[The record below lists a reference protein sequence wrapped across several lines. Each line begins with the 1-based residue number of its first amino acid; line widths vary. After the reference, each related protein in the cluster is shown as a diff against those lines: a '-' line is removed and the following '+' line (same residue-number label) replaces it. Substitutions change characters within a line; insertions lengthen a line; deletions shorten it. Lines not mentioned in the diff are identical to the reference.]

1 MKWIGNRVSYV
12 DEKQLT
18 TIVIYPE
25 RVNWKNNLL
34 AAWFTMWLIIGGYV
48 ISQLFMDYSRD
59 EKLILI
65 VFLSF
70 WLYFAIRIGKATFW
84 QLWGKELVRINDQ
97 ALILKRSIMSYGK
110 ATPYFFENIKKIQLE
125 EVKETNIGF
134 QFEQSIWVLGGER
147 ISFDYKGKLV
157 RLGRKLDEK
166 DAKLLFKLITA
177 RIDERLRKKN

>member
-12 DEKQLT
+12 DDKNLT

-25 RVNWKNNLL
+25 RVTWKNNLL
-34 AAWFTMWLIIGGYV
+34 AAWFTMWLLIGGYV
-48 ISQLFMDYSRD
+48 ISQLFLDYSRD

-70 WLYFAIRIGKATFW
+70 WLYFAVRIGKATFW
-84 QLWGKELVRINDQ
+84 QLFGKELIRINDQ
-97 ALILKRSIMSYGK
+97 ALILKKSILSYGK
-110 ATPYFFENIKKIQLE
+110 AHPYFFENIKKIQLD
-125 EVKETNIGF
+125 EVKASNFGF

-166 DAKLLFKLITA
+166 DVKLLFKLLTA
-177 RIDERLRKKN
+177 RIEERLRKKN